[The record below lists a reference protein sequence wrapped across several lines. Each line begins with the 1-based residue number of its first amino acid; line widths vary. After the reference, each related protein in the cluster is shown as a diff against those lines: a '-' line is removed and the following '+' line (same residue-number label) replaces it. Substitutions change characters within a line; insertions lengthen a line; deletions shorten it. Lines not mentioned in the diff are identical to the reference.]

1 MAEAQ
6 KGIQAT
12 LFDYLQ
18 DTECLFVDNR
28 TDTRYNRDI
37 WRCMLCH
44 CKHYLMLAVF
54 LSIGCQK

>member
-18 DTECLFVDNR
+18 NTECLLTIGR
-28 TDTRYNRDI
+28 IPDI
-37 WRCMLCH
+37 IEISGGVC
-44 CKHYLMLAVF
+44 YVIA
-54 LSIGCQK
+54 STT

>member
-6 KGIQAT
+6 KGT
-12 LFDYLQ
+12 Q

-28 TDTRYNRDI
+28 TDTRYNRDV

-54 LSIGCQK
+54 LSIGYQK

>member
-28 TDTRYNRDI
+28 TDTRYNRI
-37 WRCMLCH
+37 SGGVC
-44 CKHYLMLAVF
+44 YVIA
-54 LSIGCQK
+54 SIT